1 MTLTRLC
8 PPGAQQMNRL
18 ETVDASIA
26 ETGELS
32 FPITFPHLI
41 LFDINYDLPVNGVEI
56 SSSRSL

>member
-1 MTLTRLC
+1 MY
-8 PPGAQQMNRL
+8 RL

-26 ETGELS
+26 FMGELS

>member
-26 ETGELS
+26 QMGELS
-32 FPITFPHLI
+32 FPITSPHSI
-41 LFDINYDLPVNGVEI
+41 LFDMNYDLPVNGVEI